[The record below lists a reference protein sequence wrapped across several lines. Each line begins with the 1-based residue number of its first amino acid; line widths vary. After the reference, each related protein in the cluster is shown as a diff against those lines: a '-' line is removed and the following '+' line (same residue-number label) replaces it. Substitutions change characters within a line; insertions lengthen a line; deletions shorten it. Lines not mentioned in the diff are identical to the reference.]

1 MQRSRSSSGLRLC
14 LIDVVR
20 ACAGRSVT
28 ARTAALRPFISVAT
42 LLWIWTMIFTAQAA
56 GPTPDGDKTDAQD
69 SCMRDEACHSHYSRA
84 RAAYKAGNFQEALTE
99 YQGAYALHR
108 QPWLLINIGRTF
120 HKLGRPQE
128 ALIHYQLFQQ
138 ANATADAE
146 LQQRLGNFIAES
158 LALLNPNLE
167 KPVPAA
173 ATATSPPNTP
183 QSAPQ
188 SAPTEPEPAPAS
200 VLSAAP
206 SPPASAQ
213 TQTEASKTPLYK
225 RWWLW
230 TVVGVG
236 VAGVITGIVIATYP
250 TAPASPPVRPPD
262 AYYPMF

>member
-1 MQRSRSSSGLRLC
+1 MQRSRSSSGPRLC
-14 LIDVVR
+14 LINVVQ
-20 ACAGRSVT
+20 SQ
-28 ARTAALRPFISVAT
+28 SVAT
-42 LLWIWTMIFTAQAA
+42 LLWIWTMMFTAQAA
-56 GPTPDGDKTDAQD
+56 ASTPDADKTDAQD

-138 ANATADAE
+138 ANANADAE

-167 KPVPAA
+167 KPAPAA
-173 ATATSPPNTP
+173 AAATSPPNTP
-183 QSAPQ
+183 QSPPQ
-188 SAPTEPEPAPAS
+188 SPPSEIEPAPAS

-206 SPPASAQ
+206 SPPASAP
-213 TQTEASKTPLYK
+213 TQTETSKTPLYK

-230 TVVGVG
+230 TLVGVG
-236 VAGVITGIVIATYP
+236 VAGVVTGIVIATYP